1 EDNLFQY
8 KKFKQN
14 LVPDGCASDLEKEC
28 AEYEKFADE
37 HPIDMMFLGIGQ
49 NGHIA
54 FNEPGTSFDSVTR
67 VVELTDQTVQAM
79 KDGFGFESL
88 EKTPKKAISMGIKSI
103 INSKKIVLLVY
114 GKSKA
119 AALEN

>member
-1 EDNLFQY
+1 
-8 KKFKQN
+8 
-14 LVPDGCASDLEKEC
+14 
-28 AEYEKFADE
+28 
-37 HPIDMMFLGIGQ
+37 
-49 NGHIA
+49 A

-119 AALEN
+119 AALENLVKDEINKNIPASALKEHQNVVVIADEQARSLL